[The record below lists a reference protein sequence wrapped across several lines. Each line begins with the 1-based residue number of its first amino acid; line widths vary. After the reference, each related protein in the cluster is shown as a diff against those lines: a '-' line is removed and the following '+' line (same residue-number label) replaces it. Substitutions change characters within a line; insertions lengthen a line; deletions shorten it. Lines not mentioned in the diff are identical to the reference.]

1 MAHTRS
7 VRTRL
12 TFCFTFVFGVVV
24 VCFAVG
30 GYSVFRHQAYSDLDE
45 SLQVAASATALS
57 AAHELDEHSEQRGG
71 EADLQSILG
80 VSSSSALPETQ
91 ILIREK
97 DRNVALKSATGS
109 GVNLSR
115 IPNDQLLSRGAVPG
129 LRIVSFELKVPKFGT
144 AYRIFAA
151 TSVAPTLAKINTFR
165 KVLLVCIPLGLALAA
180 LAGSLLSKR
189 SLAPLSDLSRTIE
202 AITTSDL
209 SARVKIENAP
219 GDLAGLA
226 ERFNSLLDRLEKAF
240 HSQRQFMADASHELR
255 TPLTVALSATQVT
268 TRDPF
273 RTAADCA
280 ETLSL
285 VEQQINRLR
294 GIVDNMLLL
303 SHVDASS
310 LHLDR
315 REFYLDDAISDAA
328 RSARVLAR
336 AKFQTLRVA
345 ELPEAACLGDETL
358 VKQAVLILLD
368 NAVKYTPAGGEIS
381 VSIAAD
387 PATLPAAGFKY
398 RLLVSNNGWP
408 IPPEAQSHIFE
419 RFYRASN
426 NGAKKVSG
434 SGLGL
439 AIARSIAETHG
450 GYLNLL
456 ESNSQRTTF
465 ELSLPLVQPSS
476 NGASAQAKSLAVSM

>member
-12 TFCFTFVFGVVV
+12 TFYFTFVFGVVV
-24 VCFAVG
+24 VCFAIG

-45 SLQVAASATALS
+45 SLHVAASATALS
-57 AAHELDEHSEQRGG
+57 AAHELDEHREQRGG
-71 EADLQSILG
+71 EADLQSILA
-80 VSSSSALPETQ
+80 VSSSYALPETQ
-91 ILIREK
+91 ILIRERE
-97 DRNVALKSATGS
+97 RNVAIKSVSGS
-109 GVNLSR
+109 GANLSR
-115 IPNDQLLSRGAVPG
+115 IPSDQLLSRAGVPG

-151 TSVAPTLAKINTFR
+151 TSLAPTLAKMNTFR
-165 KVLLVCIPLGLALAA
+165 KVLFVCIPLGLALAA

-209 SARVKIENAP
+209 SARVKMDHAP
-219 GDLAGLA
+219 SDLAGLA

-273 RTAADCA
+273 RTPADCT

-285 VEQQINRLR
+285 VEEQIHRLR

-358 VKQAVLILLD
+358 LKQAVLILLD

-381 VSIAAD
+381 VSLAAD
-387 PATLPAAGFKY
+387 AERC

-408 IPPEAQSHIFE
+408 IPPEAQTHIFE

-426 NGAKKVSG
+426 DGAKKVSG

-456 ESNSQRTTF
+456 ESTSHRTTF

-476 NGASAQAKSLAVSM
+476 TGTSAHAKSLAVSI